1 MYDYLRLLF
10 LVLALLVVPSCY
22 ILLCQRM
29 RRSAVPRAPYLP
41 FFFVF
46 GTCGGWCL
54 GLAFS
59 PSGLAALSVVFLATL
74 APLSLIVSAVWL
86 WRHRLLSQYHRAALY
101 SSLGYLGFVALWLS
115 LVALLAGPTR

>member
-10 LVLALLVVPSCY
+10 LVLALLVVPGCY
-22 ILLCQRM
+22 VLLCLRM
-29 RRSAVPRAPYLP
+29 RRVAVPRAPYLP

-46 GTCGGWCL
+46 GTFGGWCL
-54 GLAFS
+54 GLALS

-74 APLSLIVSAVWL
+74 APLSLIASAIWL

-101 SSLGYLGFVALWLS
+101 SSLGYVGFVALWVS
-115 LVALLAGPTR
+115 LVAFLAGPSR